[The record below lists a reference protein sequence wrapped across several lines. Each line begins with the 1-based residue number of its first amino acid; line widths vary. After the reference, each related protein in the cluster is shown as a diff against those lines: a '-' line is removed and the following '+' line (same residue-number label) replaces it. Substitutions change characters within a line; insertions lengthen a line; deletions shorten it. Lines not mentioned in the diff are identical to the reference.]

1 MSTNQP
7 NPDLPPYPS
16 QPGDNQPAYQDQSAY
31 ASQPAPDLPPLPNQP
46 TYQSQDAY
54 ANQAPYTNQV
64 PNPAQQ
70 PYAPAYQGYPQYQP
84 APMRPSGTTDLGGWI
99 VTLILS
105 AIPIVGFILLICW
118 AAGLGGEQHQDRR
131 NWALA
136 QIIIS
141 VVGTVLLIIIF
152 AATGFS
158 FSELLNE
165 S

>member
-7 NPDLPPYPS
+7 NPGLPPYP
-16 QPGDNQPAYQDQSAY
+16 NQSAYQGQSAY
-31 ASQPAPDLPPLPNQP
+31 ASQPAPDMPPLPGQTANA
-46 TYQSQDAY
+46 SQG
-54 ANQAPYTNQV
+54 QYTNQS
-64 PNPAQQ
+64 PYTTQTPGPAPQ
-70 PYAPAYQGYPQYQP
+70 PYPPAYQGHPQYQP
-84 APMRPSGTTDLGGWI
+84 APVQSSGTTDLGGWI

-118 AAGLGGEQHQDRR
+118 AAGMGGEQHQDRR

-136 QIIIS
+136 QIIIG
-141 VVGTVLLIIIF
+141 VAAAIITIIII

-158 FSELLNE
+158 FSQILNE